1 MRKQGVVIALA
12 QGSAVIRAER
22 ESSCGSCAG
31 KSACGTLGAW
41 GKGAVAEE
49 PQEKTKN
56 QYDICLPNI
65 LLAKVG
71 DVVTVEVPDQ
81 LILQVSAM
89 FYGLPVL
96 AFLVCGG
103 LGFFAAE
110 TLGFSG
116 DLASALFGLGGAGLI
131 WLWMMN
137 HVETFDTPKMVEISS
152 RSSC

>member
-1 MRKQGVVIALA
+1 MKKQGVVIALE
-12 QGSAVIRAER
+12 QGNAVIRAER

-41 GKGAVAEE
+41 EKGAAEE

-56 QYDICLPNI
+56 QYDIRLPNI

-81 LILQVSAM
+81 LILQVSVM

-96 AFLVCGG
+96 AFLLFGA
-103 LGFFAAE
+103 LSFFVAE
-110 TLGFSG
+110 AIGFSG
-116 DLASALFGLGGAGLI
+116 DLASALFGLGGAGLV

-137 HVETFDTPKMVEISS
+137 HAEKFDAPQMVQVSS
-152 RSSC
+152 GHVG